1 MPITWLT
8 TIWYVNEI
16 QIIFNYYVIKN
27 CLSKAILLLEF
38 LIFSGPTYFHGN
50 NRQVLDLVPTISRL
64 YFMERIP
71 ATLSYGQAAILLCL
85 GVQHQNI
92 NYVEVSSFLFLF
104 VSCRFFC

>member
-1 MPITWLT
+1 MPTTWLT

-16 QIIFNYYVIKN
+16 RVIFNCMVFYVIKN
-27 CLSKAILLLEF
+27 CLSKVIVLLKF
-38 LIFSGPTYFHGN
+38 LIFNGPTYFHGN
-50 NRQVLDLVPTISRL
+50 NCQVLDLVPTLSRL

-104 VSCRFFC
+104 VSH